1 VSQRTTAPPSTRGA
15 GDVIIFLRFMFS
27 LPGLLTV
34 ATIFIVTRYPEGSAQ
49 IVATTIQG
57 FGAFLSALAD
67 LLGIDTN
74 AQPTT

>member
-1 VSQRTTAPPSTRGA
+1 MAGVAVVILWMRFLVSW
-15 GDVIIFLRFMFS
+15 
-27 LPGLLTV
+27 PGLVLCG
-34 ATIFIVTRYPEGSAQ
+34 IVYIVSRYPEGSAQ

>member
-1 VSQRTTAPPSTRGA
+1 VILWMRFLVSW
-15 GDVIIFLRFMFS
+15 
-27 LPGLLTV
+27 PGLVLCG
-34 ATIFIVTRYPEGSAQ
+34 IIYIVTRYPEGSAQ

>member
-1 VSQRTTAPPSTRGA
+1 MAGVAVVILWMRFLVSW
-15 GDVIIFLRFMFS
+15 
-27 LPGLLTV
+27 PGLVLCGIV
-34 ATIFIVTRYPEGSAQ
+34 YIVTRYPEGSAQ

-74 AQPTT
+74 AQPTQ

>member
-1 VSQRTTAPPSTRGA
+1 MGM
-15 GDVIIFLRFMFS
+15 IIFLRFMFS

-74 AQPTT
+74 VQPTT